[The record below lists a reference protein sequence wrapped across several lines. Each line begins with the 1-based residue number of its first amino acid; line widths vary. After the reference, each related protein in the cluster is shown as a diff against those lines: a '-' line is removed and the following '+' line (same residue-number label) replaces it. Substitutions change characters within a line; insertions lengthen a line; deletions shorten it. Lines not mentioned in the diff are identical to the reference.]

1 MPLRILSTL
10 FLTHLYSLSPLFI
23 ASIVNSNF
31 LLPTVHIHHALFS
44 YGTLSLSLS
53 PMPYA
58 LLFLYT
64 PSLIRYLLGQLIQHQ
79 ILVLLLPPDV
89 VRQPRICIVDAHR
102 ASEVPLGVLDALEL
116 VDTQLQD
123 PLAHLTHP
131 QLGRDHWHL
140 WPVAPDRWRGVWWSK
155 HIRIVFSNVGGVVAR

>member
-1 MPLRILSTL
+1 MIAAVQI
-10 FLTHLYSLSPLFI
+10 FI
-23 ASIVNSNF
+23 VSVVDVDVIVIC
-31 LLPTVHIHHALFS
+31 TVAVRFFITVRF
-44 YGTLSLSLS
+44 
-53 PMPYA
+53 
-58 LLFLYT
+58 
-64 PSLIRYLLGQLIQHQ
+64 GQLIQHQ

-102 ASEVPLGVLDALEL
+102 TSEVPLGVLDALEL

-140 WPVAPDRWRGVWWSK
+140 WPVAPNRWRGVWWSK